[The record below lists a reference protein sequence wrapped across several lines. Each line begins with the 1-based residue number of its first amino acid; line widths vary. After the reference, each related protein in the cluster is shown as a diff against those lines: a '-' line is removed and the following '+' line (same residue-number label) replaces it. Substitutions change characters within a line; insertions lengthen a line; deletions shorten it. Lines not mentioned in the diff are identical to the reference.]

1 MGGRMNI
8 YLIVILV
15 ILIGHFCL
23 ELMIEMLNLQA
34 ISTKVPEEFEDTY
47 DPEKYRKSQ
56 DYLKATT
63 KFHLIREGFT
73 LTLTT
78 AFIVLGG
85 FNVID
90 RLARGIAQGEIV
102 TGLIFAGV
110 LMGVSLLTTIPFSY
124 YSTFVIEE
132 KFGFNKTSQKTFI
145 LDILKS
151 VLLSVVLGGIL
162 YALIIWFFEKA
173 GALAWIYAWG
183 AVTLFQL
190 FITFLAPVMILPLF
204 NKFIPLEDS
213 VLKQAIE
220 NYAKTQR
227 FQIQGIFKMDGSR
240 RSTKTNAFFTGFGK
254 YRRIALFDTL
264 IERHTIDEL
273 VSVLAH
279 EIGHCQLRHVTKMV
293 VWSIINAGLMFFLM
307 GFFIDNAGLFSA
319 FRMEETSIYASL
331 FFFGFLYTPVSL
343 VLSVITNNISRHHEY
358 QADQFAVRTYQ
369 KPEAMIMAL
378 KKLSVDNLSN
388 LTPHPLKVFFD
399 YSHPTVLKRIERMR
413 EFHGS

>member
-1 MGGRMNI
+1 MNI

-399 YSHPTVLKRIERMR
+399 
-413 EFHGS
+413 

>member
-1 MGGRMNI
+1 MNI